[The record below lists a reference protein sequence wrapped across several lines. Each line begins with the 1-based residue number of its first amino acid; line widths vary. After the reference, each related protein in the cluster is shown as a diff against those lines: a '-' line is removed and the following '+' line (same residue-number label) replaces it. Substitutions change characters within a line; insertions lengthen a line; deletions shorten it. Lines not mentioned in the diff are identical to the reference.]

1 MKDVRLK
8 NIYTKERLL
17 KKIKMKKVRIFHFIN
32 WNYRYVKL

>member
-17 KKIKMKKVRIFHFIN
+17 KKIKMKGEDRIGS
-32 WNYRYVKL
+32 KDK

>member
-17 KKIKMKKVRIFHFIN
+17 KKNKDEKSKNFIFHFIN
-32 WNYRYVKL
+32 WNY